1 MKKTILITKSRY
13 LRYSWPIVFVMAFI
27 FMAGTTLSGCAKKI
41 PQAFVPEYEKRNI
54 RLVAV
59 LPVTDKAGNPEVSA
73 LLRQK
78 MIEGLYF
85 KSYPKIQTKVID
97 EKLATFFKNAKGSTT
112 DTLPPRDVGAIL
124 GVDAVLYVTL
134 RDCKTSFLY
143 LYAPTSVMA
152 TFEMYHAKTGE
163 LLWKTSYTISQRN
176 FDITPDRVRMK
187 SCQVFEPVLQDI
199 VNKAMETLPE
209 GAGA

>member
-1 MKKTILITKSRY
+1 MINKYRY
-13 LRYSWPIVFVMAFI
+13 LQCLRTIAFVMVLI
-27 FMAGTTLSGCAKKI
+27 LVAGTMFSGCAKKI
-41 PQAFVPEYEKRNI
+41 PQAVVPEYEKRNI

-59 LPVTDKAGNPEVSA
+59 LPVSDKAGNPEVSA

-78 MIEGLYF
+78 MVEALYF

-97 EKLATFFKNAKGSTT
+97 EKLAAFFKSAKGSTP
-112 DTLPPRDVGAIL
+112 DTLPPRDVGAVL

-152 TFEMYHAKTGE
+152 SFEMYHAKTGE
-163 LLWKTSYTISQRN
+163 LLWKTSYTESQKN
-176 FDITPDRVRMK
+176 FDITPDRVKMK
-187 SCQVFEPVLQDI
+187 SCQVFEHVLQDI
-199 VNKAMETLPE
+199 VNKAMDTLPE